1 MIAGTIIFFMLVLV
15 SANNLIVFYVALEG
29 VRLLSF
35 VLAAQPK
42 TGTSAESALKYFFQS
57 SLASVLLLSGIALLF
72 AGTHDFDFIHIRD
85 ILNEDP
91 QTELVLGALSM
102 IMMAMLFKVS
112 AFPGHF

>member
-1 MIAGTIIFFMLVLV
+1 MLAGTIIFFMLVLV

-91 QTELVLGALSM
+91 QTELVLGL
-102 IMMAMLFKVS
+102 
-112 AFPGHF
+112 